1 MFQQNVSETD
11 GSIITS
17 LGRNSEDQLQLRHNY
32 SLLYS
37 EVQQL
42 RTGLRC
48 SSSISTCAS
57 LDPLCPSGYYQV
69 ELSNGSAVPVYC
81 DMALSCGAVTGG
93 WMRVA
98 ELNMTDTSQQCPNGL
113 VERDSSGTR
122 RCEIDDFSSG
132 CFPTMYSTLNVSY
145 TKVCG
150 RITAYQVGSTNSFR
164 RFYENFQTTIDSV
177 YVDGVSLTHGSPRQ
191 HIWTFAVALERIS
204 EGGLASSACPCQ
216 NVLSPPL
223 YVGEDYFC
231 DAGYDDYE
239 TDEFG
244 LQTAPLFDETDC
256 LCCDNPPWFYK
267 QLPQPTTDDIEM
279 RVCRDQNVNNENIG
293 IQVITIFIQ

>member
-1 MFQQNVSETD
+1 MLLLAIVLALAVASICAILALVEVSKLMSEASTSNFQQNQSSCCVSSDVEALQQEFSMFQQNVSETD

-150 RITAYQVGSTNSFR
+150 RITAYQVGS
-164 RFYENFQTTIDSV
+164 Y
-177 YVDGVSLTHGSPRQ
+177 
-191 HIWTFAVALERIS
+191 
-204 EGGLASSACPCQ
+204 
-216 NVLSPPL
+216 
-223 YVGEDYFC
+223 
-231 DAGYDDYE
+231 
-239 TDEFG
+239 
-244 LQTAPLFDETDC
+244 
-256 LCCDNPPWFYK
+256 
-267 QLPQPTTDDIEM
+267 
-279 RVCRDQNVNNENIG
+279 
-293 IQVITIFIQ
+293 